1 MPLPTQALE
10 ILEKLK
16 VLTGRHSLLFPGR
29 NDARKPMS
37 EASIN
42 KVIKMLGYHGRATGY
57 GFRHTVSTI
66 LHEYGFESVWIE
78 MQFAHVDKN

>member
-16 VLTGRHSLLFPGR
+16 VLTGCHSLLFPGR

-42 KVIKMLGYHGRATGY
+42 KVPSSSVIMAELLG
-57 GFRHTVSTI
+57 TVSDI
-66 LHEYGFESVWIE
+66 
-78 MQFAHVDKN
+78 Q